1 MIENK
6 KFAKQLKTIISSS
19 EEAKKIAE
27 AELQKI
33 DEKYKALAEQ
43 EKRSIRQQIDM
54 LDKVISSFAQTNE
67 AEPVVEEAPVAP
79 EADTPAEIVDTLFP
93 ENNEEESS
101 ESKEESAPVE
111 EPVTEMPEE
120 KESPVEAS
128 QSEEAEE
135 DDSLSFAGDNDD
147 PDWDYPEEWKD

>member
-54 LDKVISSFAQTNE
+54 LDKIISSFAQTNE
-67 AEPVVEEAPVAP
+67 VEPVVEETPVAP
-79 EADTPAEIVDTLFP
+79 EAEAPAEIVDTLFP
-93 ENNEEESS
+93 ENNEQEST
-101 ESKEESAPVE
+101 ESEESAPVE

-120 KESPVEAS
+120 KESPVEVS

>member
-79 EADTPAEIVDTLFP
+79 EAETPAEIVDTLFP
-93 ENNEEESS
+93 ENNEQEST
-101 ESKEESAPVE
+101 EPEESAPVE

>member
-6 KFAKQLKTIISSS
+6 KFAKQLKAIISSS

-67 AEPVVEEAPVAP
+67 AEPVVEEAPITP
-79 EADTPAEIVDTLFP
+79 EAETPAEIVDTLFP
-93 ENNEEESS
+93 ENNEQEST
-101 ESKEESAPVE
+101 ESEESAPVE
-111 EPVTEMPEE
+111 EPVAEMPEE

-135 DDSLSFAGDNDD
+135 DDSLSFTGDNDD

>member
-79 EADTPAEIVDTLFP
+79 EAEAPAEIVDTLFP
-93 ENNEEESS
+93 ENNEQEST
-101 ESKEESAPVE
+101 ESEESAPVE

-120 KESPVEAS
+120 KESPVEVS

>member
-67 AEPVVEEAPVAP
+67 VEPVVEETPVAP
-79 EADTPAEIVDTLFP
+79 EAETPAEIVDTLFP
-93 ENNEEESS
+93 ENNEQESTESEEF
-101 ESKEESAPVE
+101 APAE
-111 EPVTEMPEE
+111 EPVAEMPEE
-120 KESPVEAS
+120 KESPVEVS

>member
-67 AEPVVEEAPVAP
+67 AEPVVEETPVAP
-79 EADTPAEIVDTLFP
+79 EAEAPAEIVDTLFP
-93 ENNEEESS
+93 ENNEQESTESEEF
-101 ESKEESAPVE
+101 APAE
-111 EPVTEMPEE
+111 EPVAEMPEE
-120 KESPVEAS
+120 KESPVEVS

>member
-54 LDKVISSFAQTNE
+54 LDNVISSFAQTNE

-79 EADTPAEIVDTLFP
+79 EAEAPAEIVDTLFP
-93 ENNEEESS
+93 ENNEQEST
-101 ESKEESAPVE
+101 ESEESASAE
-111 EPVTEMPEE
+111 EPVAEMPEE

-128 QSEEAEE
+128 QSDEAEE
-135 DDSLSFAGDNDD
+135 DDSLSLAGDNDD

>member
-67 AEPVVEEAPVAP
+67 VEPVVEETPVAP
-79 EADTPAEIVDTLFP
+79 EAEAPAEIVDTLFP
-93 ENNEEESS
+93 ENNEQEST
-101 ESKEESAPVE
+101 ESEESAPVE
-111 EPVTEMPEE
+111 EPVAEMPEE
-120 KESPVEAS
+120 KESPVEVS